1 MFSELGAWE
10 HPVVVLGGMTA
21 KVVRLLVE
29 FIYRG
34 RVQMREDLIETFLEA
49 GARLQVRGVAGA
61 AHTSEVVLQDNTH
74 MDTADSDIEEVEHSQ
89 VLNST
94 RREARGRQAT
104 KYFYIYLKIFLIHL
118 VVFKNIL

>member
-1 MFSELGAWE
+1 MFCELGAWE
-10 HPVVVLGGMTA
+10 HPVVVLGGVTA

-61 AHTSEVVLQDNTH
+61 AHTSEVVLQDTTD
-74 MDTADSDIEEVEHSQ
+74 METADSDIEEVEHSQ

-94 RREARGRQAT
+94 RRETRGR
-104 KYFYIYLKIFLIHL
+104 
-118 VVFKNIL
+118 